1 MLHHLNRFLIF
12 FHVVRVHLL
21 FFLQIGEPI
30 SLVLLLPLEVIPL
43 VVLLGGANARIAP
56 AGDHSVLAWPS
67 TDTKTRSTCCVL
79 SDAAVGAADALALL
93 ELRLFLLLLAPR
105 LFDHLLVRWISFL

>member
-56 AGDHSVLAWPS
+56 AGDHCILARPPTNS
-67 TDTKTRSTCCVL
+67 KTRRSSCVL
-79 SDAAVGAADALALL
+79 GNAAVGPADALALL